1 MLQQGQAR
9 NRAQDF
15 TGKPGRPHSSL
26 NDSGDRNHFS
36 IKSIRCTGIVTFHRE
51 FVMSKL
57 KCSLLRPPALK
68 EGDVV
73 GVVAP
78 AGPVDKEQLQAGL
91 EVICKMGFKPLLGK
105 HIHARSGFLAGPD
118 KDRAQDLMDMLR
130 NPEVRA
136 IFCARGG
143 YGVNR
148 ILSLLKPSEI
158 RAHPKI
164 VVGSS
169 DITLLL
175 NFLVQKCGLIA
186 FHGPMV
192 AGSFGRA
199 EMKKSRRQFKALLT
213 GDSKSKVFH
222 APKAKVFSK
231 GVAQGRIT
239 GGCLTLL
246 CRSLSTPYEINTKN
260 RILLIEDVNEP
271 FYRIDGMLWQLK
283 EAGKFKGI
291 RGIVFGEMINCQPNK
306 SEPYTLRKTISDF
319 FKTDNFPVLMNC
331 PVGHGKEMWT
341 LPLGVPAILDSE
353 AKSLTIKENGAV

>member
-1 MLQQGQAR
+1 M
-9 NRAQDF
+9 
-15 TGKPGRPHSSL
+15 S
-26 NDSGDRNHFS
+26 
-36 IKSIRCTGIVTFHRE
+36 KSIR
-51 FVMSKL
+51 
-57 KCSLLRPPALK
+57 SLLRPPALK
-68 EGDVV
+68 EGEVV

-91 EVICKMGFKPLLGK
+91 EVICEMGFKPLLGK

-118 KDRAQDLMDMLR
+118 KGRAQDLMDMLR

-143 YGVNR
+143 YGANR
-148 ILSLLKPSEI
+148 ILSLLKPNEL

-175 NFLVQKCGLIA
+175 HFLVQKCGLIA

-231 GVAQGRIT
+231 GVAQGKII

-283 EAGKFKGI
+283 NAGMFKGV
-291 RGIVFGEMINCQPNK
+291 RGIIFGEMINCRPQRKETIEDILCKLFPNPK
-306 SEPYTLRKTISDF
+306 
-319 FKTDNFPVLMNC
+319 FPILNHC
-331 PVGHGKEMWT
+331 PIGHGKEVWT
-341 LPLGVPAILDSE
+341 LPLETSATLDS
-353 AKSLTIKENGAV
+353 KSKTLELKNCGVK

>member
-1 MLQQGQAR
+1 
-9 NRAQDF
+9 
-15 TGKPGRPHSSL
+15 L

-36 IKSIRCTGIVTFHRE
+36 IKRIKFDAIVTFHRG
-51 FVMSKL
+51 FVMSKSIR
-57 KCSLLRPPALK
+57 SLLRPPALK

-78 AGPVDKEQLQAGL
+78 AGPVDKIQLQAGL

-118 KDRAQDLMDMLR
+118 KDRAQDLMEMLR

-143 YGVNR
+143 YGANR
-148 ILSLLKPSEI
+148 ILSFLKPAEI

-175 NFLVQKCGLIA
+175 HFLVQKCGLIS

-213 GDSKSKVFH
+213 GDSKSKVFY

-231 GVAQGRIT
+231 GVAQ
-239 GGCLTLL
+239 
-246 CRSLSTPYEINTKN
+246 
-260 RILLIEDVNEP
+260 
-271 FYRIDGMLWQLK
+271 
-283 EAGKFKGI
+283 
-291 RGIVFGEMINCQPNK
+291 
-306 SEPYTLRKTISDF
+306 
-319 FKTDNFPVLMNC
+319 
-331 PVGHGKEMWT
+331 
-341 LPLGVPAILDSE
+341 
-353 AKSLTIKENGAV
+353 